1 MAMHMT
7 RLQAYPSGSAVRKST
22 VPVRM
27 RPPSCVEVYMEYPSE
42 DYQSPSKD
50 THSQTTSSGR
60 PLAARKTWPSARK
73 MGSKMYQKLQ
83 QHEEDLESP
92 EPEPPGWSYHDAAPA
107 EAGGGLSSLAA
118 KRKIFWA
125 SQLRKPKVEDETSN
139 KAKRPAPSPSA
150 MAKEVIAWK
159 VTEALALSTI
169 ALALDD
175 RARKASEMSKRCKQK
190 LVEALCLLVWRYL

>member
-1 MAMHMT
+1 
-7 RLQAYPSGSAVRKST
+7 
-22 VPVRM
+22 
-27 RPPSCVEVYMEYPSE
+27 
-42 DYQSPSKD
+42 
-50 THSQTTSSGR
+50 
-60 PLAARKTWPSARK
+60 

-92 EPEPPGWSYHDAAPA
+92 EPEPPGWSYHDAAPS

-139 KAKRPAPSPSA
+139 KAKRPASSA
-150 MAKEVIAWK
+150 EEVIAWK

-169 ALALDD
+169 ALALDH
-175 RARKASEMSKRCKQK
+175 RARKVSNISKRCK
-190 LVEALCLLVWRYL
+190 VGARMCVSFVWRCL